1 MMPQPAQAN
10 PRAFRRYKRHILLG
24 VVVAVVGISAYLA
37 VPRQALSQADNG
49 GEYELGTVEAIPGQV
64 VEREYW
70 LPTGEYVRT
79 VTQINPG
86 GARRYIDLIR
96 NEIQQKAD
104 RTRHQASPTKP

>member
-1 MMPQPAQAN
+1 MPHRVQSNA
-10 PRAFRRYKRHILLG
+10 RAFRGYKSHLLLG
-24 VVVAVVGISAYLA
+24 VVVAVLGISAYLA
-37 VPRQALSQADNG
+37 IPRQVLSQADNN

-86 GARRYIDLIR
+86 GARRYIDVIR
-96 NEIQQKAD
+96 NEVRQGAEQ
-104 RTRHQASPTKP
+104 TRHQASPTKP